1 MKPHRVTTKTIGYEG
16 YMGALYVSG
25 GRQRELL
32 IKNKDEWN
40 LYESALISRVDIET
54 GRHEVS
60 VEYKTS
66 PEARAS
72 EISSCVFKCG
82 TIVGDLLY
90 TCTSTEVLIFKV
102 PSMERIGY
110 VSLPCFNDL
119 HHVTPTSDGNLL
131 AVCTGLDM
139 VVKFD
144 LQGNVIKEWS
154 VLEEAL
160 WTRFSKQVDYRK
172 VETTKPH
179 ASHPNFVFELGNDVW
194 VTRFHQRDA
203 LCLSRPDERI
213 NIAVE
218 RPHDGLLFKNRL
230 YFTTVDGRVAIANP
244 KTSRVEEIVDL
255 NDLQDGKHALL
266 GWCRGLLPIDEE
278 RIWVGFTRVRKTK
291 FHENLLWVKRR
302 FKEGMAERPTRIAL
316 YDLVKR
322 CCLHEIDLEQHGLN
336 VVFGIFQAPNLGELR
351 QEVPNVS
358 SVTRDPGGGF
368 RQNNA

>member
-1 MKPHRVTTKTIGYEG
+1 MRT
-16 YMGALYVSG
+16 LYVSG

-32 IKNKDEWN
+32 IKNQDEWN
-40 LYESALISRVDIET
+40 LYDSALISRVDTES
-54 GRHEVS
+54 GRHEVL

-72 EISSCVFKCG
+72 EISSSVFKCG

-90 TCTSTEVLIFKV
+90 ACTSTEVLIFRV

-119 HHVTPTSDGNLL
+119 HHVTPASDGNLL
-131 AVCTGLDM
+131 AVSTGLDM

-144 LQGNVIKEWS
+144 LQGNVVKEWS
-154 VLEEAL
+154 VLEEPL
-160 WTRFSKQVDYRK
+160 WTRFSKHVDYRK

-194 VTRFHQRDA
+194 ATRFRQRDA
-203 LCLSRPDERI
+203 VCLSRPDERI

-218 RPHDGLLFKNRL
+218 GPHDGLLFNHRL

-244 KTSRVEEIVDL
+244 KTSCVEEIVDL
-255 NDLQDGKHALL
+255 NDVQDEKHALL

-278 RIWVGFTRVRKTK
+278 RVWVGFTRVRKTK
-291 FHENLLWVKRR
+291 FHENVLWVKRR
-302 FKEGMAERPTRIAL
+302 FKEGMGERPTRIAL

-322 CCLHEIDLEQHGLN
+322 RCLQEIDLEQHGFN
-336 VVFGIFQAPNLGELR
+336 IVFGIFQAPNFKELR
-351 QEVPNVS
+351 SDVHNVS
-358 SVTRDPGGGF
+358 SATQDTGGTEQGQEL
-368 RQNNA
+368 RV